1 MINDCSKPPTSK
13 YPEDVEL
20 HKSETMDA
28 SSLDF
33 GYKSWQL
40 PSYGIKTNHWPQ
52 TSPLPNIYIYI
63 YPTYGIYI
71 HGIYTIEGI

>member
-28 SSLDF
+28 SSPDF

-40 PSYGIKTNHWPQ
+40 PSYGIKKNHWPQ
-52 TSPLPNIYIYI
+52 TSPLPKINK
-63 YPTYGIYI
+63 
-71 HGIYTIEGI
+71 